1 MINCTNVFQD
11 VNESTFDRKNL
22 VFSTP
27 AYMYGA
33 AQFHE
38 VDDGIGGMIKYM
50 MMTIKD
56 AKLKG

>member
-1 MINCTNVFQD
+1 M
-11 VNESTFDRKNL
+11 NESTYDRKNN

-27 AYMYGA
+27 AYMYGL

-50 MMTIKD
+50 LLVMKD
-56 AKLKG
+56 GK

>member
-1 MINCTNVFQD
+1 MAQD
-11 VNESTFDRKNL
+11 VNETSFDRKNL

-33 AQFHE
+33 AHFHE

-50 MMTIKD
+50 ILTLKD
-56 AKLKG
+56 HK